1 MDEEFRRVYRGESM
15 NPKYLE
21 GMKKHGYKGASDLA
35 GIVAHAYAWDCTSE
49 VMADWMYDGFAEK
62 YALDKEMQAWMR
74 EVNPWALQ
82 RIAGKLLEAE
92 KRKMWSP
99 AAEVKEELQRLY
111 LELEGDLESRGDAS
125 G

>member
-1 MDEEFRRVYRGESM
+1 
-15 NPKYLE
+15 
-21 GMKKHGYKGASDLA
+21 
-35 GIVAHAYAWDCTSE
+35 
-49 VMADWMYDGFAEK
+49 MYDGFAEK
-62 YALDKEMQAWMR
+62 YALDQNMQAWMR

-99 AAEVKEELQRLY
+99 SAEVKEELQRLY